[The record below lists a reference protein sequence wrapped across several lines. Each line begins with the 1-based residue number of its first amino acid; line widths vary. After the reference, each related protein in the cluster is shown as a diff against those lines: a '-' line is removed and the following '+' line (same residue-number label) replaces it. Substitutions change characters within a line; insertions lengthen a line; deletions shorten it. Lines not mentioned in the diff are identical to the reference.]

1 MQPSVRYTAH
11 GRSRCTQRNLSDAD
25 VQFVM
30 DYGRHTWCAGALH
43 VFLGRRDMPASKTV
57 ARRFGHLEGTVLVFT
72 RATDEPMLI
81 TAYRN
86 RRAFKAIRSKATYDR
101 RARVRD
107 GAPSCNDRL
116 TGSAYYAHPLS

>member
-11 GRSRCTQRNLSDAD
+11 GRNRCTQRNLSDAD

-43 VFLGRRDMPASKTV
+43 VFLGRRDIPTSKAA

-72 RATDEPMLI
+72 RSTDEPMLI

-86 RRAFKAIRSKATYDR
+86 RRAFKAIRSKAAYDR
-101 RARVRD
+101 RSRARDR
-107 GAPSCNDRL
+107 APRCKTD
-116 TGSAYYAHPLS
+116 

>member
-1 MQPSVRYTAH
+1 MQPDIRYTAH

-43 VFLGRRDMPASKTV
+43 VFLGRRDIPMSK
-57 ARRFGHLEGTVLVFT
+57 AAACRFSHLEGTVLVFM

-86 RRAFKAIRSKATYDR
+86 RRGFKAIRSKAAYDR
-101 RARVRD
+101 RAHMSDR
-107 GAPSCNDRL
+107 APRCNNRL
-116 TGSAYYAHPLS
+116 TGSAYYVHPLS

>member
-1 MQPSVRYTAH
+1 MQSSVRYTAH

-43 VFLGRRDMPASKTV
+43 VFLGRHDMPGSTA
-57 ARRFGHLEGTVLVFT
+57 ARRFSHLEGTVLVFA
-72 RATDEPMLI
+72 RATDAPMLI

-86 RRAFKAIRSKATYDR
+86 RRGFKAIRSKTAYDR
-101 RARVRD
+101 RERMRSRM
-107 GAPSCNDRL
+107 PSGNDRL
-116 TGSAYYAHPLS
+116 TGGGYYIHPLS